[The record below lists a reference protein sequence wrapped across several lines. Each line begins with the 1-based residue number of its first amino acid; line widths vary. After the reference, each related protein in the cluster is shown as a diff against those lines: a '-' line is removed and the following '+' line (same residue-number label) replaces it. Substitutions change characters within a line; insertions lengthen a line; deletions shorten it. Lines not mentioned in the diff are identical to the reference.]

1 MGGKLVETACCS
13 EAPTATK
20 FLDRLAARNA
30 GYNLTIRQVRWSLDG
45 SGSAPGIRSW
55 ARAYGVGSLNGRR
68 IGHELHLSRR
78 SVTVLQCR
86 WSARTGIGGASP
98 GKATGTRALE
108 TAWITLRY
116 IELCKISSVKPTE
129 KISKLSI
136 RPLER
141 FVSSNDEEQ
150 SCKHNKTML
159 GMVDLRKPSRVA
171 SESLLK

>member
-78 SVTVLQCR
+78 SVTVLSQSHRSCMICG
-86 WSARTGIGGASP
+86 S
-98 GKATGTRALE
+98 E
-108 TAWITLRY
+108 TASTFIIMSMGAWISGGTKDFLISLTLH
-116 IELCKISSVKPTE
+116 ISRH
-129 KISKLSI
+129 II
-136 RPLER
+136 RHIWM
-141 FVSSNDEEQ
+141 SAHTKKS
-150 SCKHNKTML
+150 
-159 GMVDLRKPSRVA
+159 
-171 SESLLK
+171 